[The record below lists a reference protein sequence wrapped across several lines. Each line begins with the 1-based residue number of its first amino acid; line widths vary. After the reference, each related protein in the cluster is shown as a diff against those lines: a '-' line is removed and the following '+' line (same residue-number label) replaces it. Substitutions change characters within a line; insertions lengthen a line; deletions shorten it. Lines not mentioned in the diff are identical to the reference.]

1 MTERKRKKIPP
12 AFLVLRMTR
21 KRSEGGKRIFFRL
34 YPEILTHRYRVLEKM
49 KDIVK
54 TDRSLFPY
62 VVFSPRTIE
71 NLKCCLFSGKSS
83 FIHQWFPGVFLLTQ
97 IDCEYVGICL

>member
-54 TDRSLFPY
+54 TDPVSA
-62 VVFSPRTIE
+62 S
-71 NLKCCLFSGKSS
+71 
-83 FIHQWFPGVFLLTQ
+83 FPGPYKRAIFQ
-97 IDCEYVGICL
+97 ASSGARQ

>member
-1 MTERKRKKIPP
+1 MTERKRKKISP

-49 KDIVK
+49 RDIVK
-54 TDRSLFPY
+54 TDPVLASFLGPY
-62 VVFSPRTIE
+62 QRAIFQAS
-71 NLKCCLFSGKSS
+71 SGA
-83 FIHQWFPGVFLLTQ
+83 HQ
-97 IDCEYVGICL
+97 

>member
-1 MTERKRKKIPP
+1 MHLLFMIVRLVPKESRGYDRKEEKENPTCISGLKNDK
-12 AFLVLRMTR
+12 

-54 TDRSLFPY
+54 TDPVSA
-62 VVFSPRTIE
+62 S
-71 NLKCCLFSGKSS
+71 
-83 FIHQWFPGVFLLTQ
+83 FPGPYKRAIFQ
-97 IDCEYVGICL
+97 ASSGARQ